1 MADEPLSLTDIGK
14 EFIHKNKINDRQK
27 GINPANHNVETKRY
41 AKLSLSLTK
50 AEKEKIEAFRD
61 KHYSRMSISAM
72 FLKILDEKGCFE

>member
-1 MADEPLSLTDIGK
+1 MKNNELTLSAQDT
-14 EFIHKNKINDRQK
+14 EFIRKNRVNDRYK
-27 GINPANHNVETKRY
+27 GLNPANHNTETKRY

-50 AEKEKIEAFRD
+50 AEKEKIEVFRD